1 MGKIVFLSGAGLS
14 APSGLSTFRDNDGL
28 WDKYDLNV
36 VCNYSNWR
44 KNHKLVHEFYNLRR
58 LELLR
63 VKPNDMHYKIAEISK
78 QYQVINLTQ
87 NVDDL
92 LERAGCDEVYHLHG
106 SLLKLHCHDCGDE
119 ISLSLDDN
127 LEYDFKPCQKC
138 GSKFIKPSIIF
149 FGEMA
154 PLYETLYDTFK
165 SLDDDDLVVIIGT
178 SGAVINVNYL
188 LRHFKGESVL
198 INLEKCEYI
207 NDKAFFHVVYD
218 SCDKATSKLDEIIS
232 SWAKKC
238 KSS

>member
-28 WDKYDLNV
+28 WDRYDLNV

-44 KNHKLVHEFYNLRR
+44 KNHNLVHEFYNLRR

-78 QYQVINLTQ
+78 KYQVVNFTQ

-92 LERAGCDEVYHLHG
+92 LERAGCDEVLHLHG

-119 ISLSLDDN
+119 FSLSLNDE
-127 LEYDFKPCQKC
+127 LKYDFKPCKKC
-138 GSKFIKPSIIF
+138 KSKFIKPSIIF
-149 FGEMA
+149 FGEQA
-154 PLYETLYDTFK
+154 PLYEKLYDVFK
-165 SLDDDDLVVIIGT
+165 SLSSDDLVVVIGT

-188 LRHFKGESVL
+188 LRGFSGKSVL
-198 INLEKCEYI
+198 INLERCEYI
-207 NDKAFFHVVYD
+207 NEKIFSHIIYK
-218 SCDKATSKLDEIIS
+218 SCDNATLELEEIIN
-232 SWAKKC
+232 SWNNKA
-238 KSS
+238 